1 MKVNLTQGNMVLLLT
16 PERSAKEVRTKCEIV
31 GGGTQN
37 HIFQKMP
44 SFQRSQFGVPIFNG
58 FVRFFW
64 ASFEEKYVFRKLSLT
79 LC

>member
-44 SFQRSQFGVPIFNG
+44 SFQRSPFGVHIFNV
-58 FVRFFW
+58 FVRFCLET
-64 ASFEEKYVFRKLSLT
+64 FEEKYVLENLV
-79 LC
+79 